1 MQDQDEALVTKKKTD
16 PEPKQLLAIRN
27 LTEVVQL
34 WQNLAYGYGL
44 LSRNIRLD
52 TETFSLVPI

>member
-1 MQDQDEALVTKKKTD
+1 MQNQDEALVTKEKTD
-16 PEPKQLLAIRN
+16 PEREQLLAIRN

-44 LSRNIRLD
+44 LSKNIRLD

>member
-1 MQDQDEALVTKKKTD
+1 MQNQDEALVTKKKTD
-16 PEPKQLLAIRN
+16 PEPEQLLATRN

>member
-1 MQDQDEALVTKKKTD
+1 MQNQDEALVTKEKTD
-16 PEPKQLLAIRN
+16 PEREQLLAIRI

-44 LSRNIRLD
+44 LSKNIRLD

>member
-16 PEPKQLLAIRN
+16 PEPEQLLAIRN